1 MIKDEAR
8 EVRSCQVKSTFWT
21 ILSKQQRIKLGL
33 QGRKRKDRI
42 FILEKKGL

>member
-21 ILSKQQRIKLGL
+21 ILSKQCRIMLGL
-33 QGRKRKDRI
+33 QGRKRKDCI